1 MKLQRGDTMPK
12 KIKQPKNAEIKA
24 QKAKISLVWKQTFG
38 KEQTDRF
45 TTVQKFV
52 DSECIR
58 LMVPYTPMGNGILM
72 KNAVLGTK
80 IGSGHIYYNSPYA
93 RYQYYGKLMVS
104 SVTGSSYAKSGE
116 GKVLTDKD
124 LQYNTFRHKKA
135 QKLWFEAMKAD
146 KGEAILRKAAR
157 IAGGKPK

>member
-1 MKLQRGDTMPK
+1 MPD

-38 KEQTDRF
+38 KGQTDRF

-58 LMVPYTPMGNGILM
+58 LMVPYTPMRNGILM
-72 KNAVLGTK
+72 KTAVLGTK

-104 SVTGSSYAKSGE
+104 SVTGSAYARNGE
-116 GKVLTDKD
+116 SKVLTDTD
-124 LQYNTFRHKKA
+124 LKYSPARHPQA
-135 QKLWFEAMKAD
+135 QRMWFEAMKTD
-146 KGEAILRKAAR
+146 KKEQILRGAAA
-157 IAGGKPK
+157 IARRG

>member
-1 MKLQRGDTMPK
+1 MAD

-24 QKAKISLVWKQTFG
+24 QKAKVNLVWKQTFS
-38 KEQTDRF
+38 KENTERF
-45 TTVQKFV
+45 SDGQKFV

-58 LMVPYTPMGNGILM
+58 LMVPYTPMKNGILM
-72 KNAVLGTK
+72 KTAVLGTK

-104 SVTGSSYAKSGE
+104 SRTGSSYATQGE
-116 GKVLTDKD
+116 KKVLTPKD
-124 LQYNTFRHKKA
+124 LKYSTSRHPKA

-146 KGEAILRKAAR
+146 KKDQIYRGLVKIV
-157 IAGGKPK
+157 GGKK